1 MLGPRQAKDV
11 AVDVAVDVLEGAVEP
26 LRLLRLHRNHL
37 RCRNPML

>member
-11 AVDVAVDVLEGAVEP
+11 AVDAAVEVLEDAVEP
-26 LRLLRLHRNHL
+26 LRLLRLRRHHL